1 MTNRAAFDSDR
12 HGVSSGSRRQPSI
25 ARGLAGPPAA
35 ESVTWAARLR
45 TRLLAIAPEETS
57 AQRRGF
63 DFCDVQRRL
72 RAEAIGASFVH
83 GYHAA
88 LLYADDAAT
97 LDAALAEPPLE
108 QSGFVYEG
116 AAMGL
121 ALLDFMTPW
130 NRGRFAHFARGT
142 GNKHLYMLHVG
153 AGWAMARL
161 PGGLRMFNRLDPTLR
176 WLAIDGYGFHEG
188 YFHARQSVARRIVP
202 RRFKG
207 YFRRAFDQGL
217 GRSLLFVRGA
227 DPVAITE
234 TVAGFA
240 ASRQRDLW
248 AGVGLAAA
256 YAGGLERGDVTLLR
270 ERAGE
275 HGRDLAQGAA
285 FAAKARQRAGNPAA
299 HTALACDVFCGCSAP
314 QAAQVT
320 DDALAALDDCA
331 ASQRYEAW
339 RARIRQRFDE

>member
-1 MTNRAAFDSDR
+1 M
-12 HGVSSGSRRQPSI
+12 
-25 ARGLAGPPAA
+25 
-35 ESVTWAARLR
+35 
-45 TRLLAIAPEETS
+45 
-57 AQRRGF
+57 QRR
-63 DFCDVQRRL
+63 R
-72 RAEAIGASFVH
+72 RAETIGASFVS

-88 LLYADDAAT
+88 LLFADDAT
-97 LDAALAEPPLE
+97 RLDAALAEPILE

-130 NRGRFAHFARGT
+130 NRERFAQFARGT

-188 YFHARQSVARRIVP
+188 YFHPRQSVARRIVP

-207 YFRRAFDQGL
+207 YFCRAFDQGL

-234 TVAGFA
+234 TVASFA
-240 ASRQRDLW
+240 ANRQRDLW

-256 YAGGLERGDVTLLR
+256 YAGGLERSDLTLLR
-270 ERAGE
+270 NRAGV
-275 HGRDLAQGAA
+275 HARDLAQGAV

-299 HTALACDVFCGCSAP
+299 HTELACNVFCGCSAR
-314 QAAQVT
+314 QAAQVS
-320 DDALAALDDCA
+320 DDALASLDDVA
-331 ASQRYEAW
+331 AYQRFEAW
-339 RARIRQRFDE
+339 RARIRQRFEE